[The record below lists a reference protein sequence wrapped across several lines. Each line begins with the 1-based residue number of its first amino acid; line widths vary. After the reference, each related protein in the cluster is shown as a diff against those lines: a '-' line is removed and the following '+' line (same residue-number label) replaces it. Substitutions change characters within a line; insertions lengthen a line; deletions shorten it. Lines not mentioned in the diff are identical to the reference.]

1 VYGSQSLT
9 PTQVKALLD
18 DDVVDALTS
27 VVVIIGSIALVT
39 EVVVSA
45 IVVEPSVVVIIDSVV
60 LVTGVVVSAVV
71 IDSSVV
77 VSACAVVES
86 S

>member
-45 IVVEPSVVVIIDSVV
+45 VVVEPSVVVIIDSVV

-71 IDSSVV
+71 ISSVV